1 MDFLFAK
8 AFWAALLMGLCC
20 PLVGRNLVLGR
31 SILLGLALPQV
42 SLSGIAFVFLGA
54 AYHWSWCTAFGD
66 DSARAFFGAAIFTL
80 PALIWLARR
89 QRLSEATLAFVFLA
103 AVSSANL
110 FLSSDAVGEIY
121 IQDLFHGRLLLISTA
136 NLAVLAV
143 TLGICT
149 LLSLACRRRILLVLA
164 DPDFARTS
172 GLRPETWNL
181 LVALLNGMVI
191 SIAVATV
198 GPLVT
203 FGFLILPVLC
213 AAVFA
218 RSLHAH
224 LGIAMAFGA
233 VMAAAGSAVSYRCD
247 LPLGDS
253 VVACG
258 CAVLILSWLAA
269 QVPFP
274 HPQTEPH
281 S

>member
-54 AYHWSWCTAFGD
+54 ACHWSWCAAFGD
-66 DSARAFFGAAIFTL
+66 ETARAFFGAALFTL
-80 PALIWLARR
+80 PALLWLARR
-89 QRLSEATLAFVFLA
+89 QRLSEAMLAFVFLA

-121 IQDLFHGRLLLISTA
+121 IQDLFHGRLLLISA
-136 NLAVLAV
+136 GSLVVLAV
-143 TLGICT
+143 TLSICT
-149 LLSLACRRRILLVLA
+149 LLSVVCRRRMLLILS
-164 DPDFARTS
+164 DPDFALAS
-172 GLRPETWNL
+172 GLRPGAWNL
-181 LVALLNGMVI
+181 LVAMLNGIVI

-213 AAVFA
+213 ATVFA
-218 RSLHAH
+218 RSLHTH

-233 VMAAAGSAVSYRCD
+233 VMAAAGSAISYHYD
-247 LPLGDS
+247 LPMGDS
-253 VVACG
+253 VVAAG
-258 CAVLILSWLAA
+258 CALLTLNWLMASA
-269 QVPFP
+269 FLLPQV
-274 HPQTEPH
+274 HPKR
-281 S
+281 